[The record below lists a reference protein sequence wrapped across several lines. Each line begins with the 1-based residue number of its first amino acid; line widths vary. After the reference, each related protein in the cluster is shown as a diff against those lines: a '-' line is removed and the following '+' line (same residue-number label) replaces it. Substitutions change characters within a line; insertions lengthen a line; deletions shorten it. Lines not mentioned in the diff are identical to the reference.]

1 MDRRF
6 FMAIVLSALVLIT
19 FQMFLAPKQPTEPVP
34 ASPTSRQE
42 PADDTPPEVRSAETA
57 PGEAGGSVQQP
68 GPAFSRATTEASVS
82 HRTEDYAVT
91 LTNRGARIESWRLL
105 KYAGKTGE
113 PVELV
118 GGDPE
123 LDLELET
130 DSGRIDLGQ
139 ALYET
144 REETLPDGG
153 HRVVFSAGLEEG
165 VQITKTYTLPAKGYL
180 VDLDVDISGAAD
192 AVGYRLIWREAVPPA
207 EKSPKLDEQA
217 SGTIALLGS
226 QRETVRPGSFK
237 RSTEKVIEGNVR
249 WVGVRNKYFMA
260 VVVPPDGST
269 SRVVATGDAV
279 TRASGAEVVMPLLRG
294 AGSDQFKVY
303 LGPIDYDGLKS
314 CGHDLDR
321 AVDLGWNIFRP
332 ISKALLWL
340 MVWLHSIIPNYG
352 VVIIIVSAL
361 TKVIFYPLTR
371 TSMRSMKAMQ
381 HLQPQIKA
389 MQEKYKGDPQRSQ
402 AEMMKLYKENKV
414 NPMGGCLPIV
424 VQMPV
429 FFALYSVLANS
440 IAMRG
445 AGFMLWMNDLSV
457 PDTIATV
464 GGFSLH
470 VLPFL
475 LFVTTILQQKLTPM
489 SADPRQKMMGYM
501 MPAVM
506 LFIFYSFPAGLNLYW
521 TVNNIL
527 TVAQQWWIQ
536 REGSGAPARA

>member
-1 MDRRF
+1 MGIRNWISSWRRLPAASTWDRR
-6 FMAIVLSALVLIT
+6 ST
-19 FQMFLAPKQPTEPVP
+19 RPERKR
-34 ASPTSRQE
+34 SPT
-42 PADDTPPEVRSAETA
+42 
-57 PGEAGGSVQQP
+57 AGAASC
-68 GPAFSRATTEASVS
+68 SRA
-82 HRTEDYAVT
+82 
-91 LTNRGARIESWRLL
+91 
-105 KYAGKTGE
+105 
-113 PVELV
+113 
-118 GGDPE
+118 
-123 LDLELET
+123 
-130 DSGRIDLGQ
+130 
-139 ALYET
+139 
-144 REETLPDGG
+144 
-153 HRVVFSAGLEEG
+153 GLAEG
-165 VQITKTYTLPAKGYL
+165 VQITKTYTLPAEGYL
-180 VDLDVDISGAAD
+180 VDLDVDITGAAD
-192 AVGYRLIWREAVPPA
+192 AEGYRLIWRDAVPPA
-207 EKSPKLDEQA
+207 ENSPKLDEQA
-217 SGTIALLGS
+217 SGTIALLGN
-226 QRETVRPGSFK
+226 QRETIRPGSFK
-237 RSTEKVIEGNVR
+237 RASEKVLEGNVR

-260 VVVPPDGST
+260 VVVPPDGAT
-269 SRVVATGDAV
+269 SRVVATGNAV
-279 TRASGAEVVMPLLRG
+279 TQASGAEVVMPLLRG
-294 AGSDQFKVY
+294 AGNDEFKIY
-303 LGPIDYDGLKS
+303 LGPIDYDRLKS
-314 CGHDLDR
+314 VGHDLER

-340 MVWLHSIIPNYG
+340 MVWLHGIIPNYG

-429 FFALYSVLANS
+429 FFALYAVLANS

-464 GGFSLH
+464 SGFSLH

-527 TVAQQWWIQ
+527 TVAQQWWIH
-536 REGSGAPARA
+536 REGSEAPTRA